1 MLGLLFDGQRGTLT
15 YYKDGA
21 CLGVAFRD
29 LHCVREPLYPA
40 VSSTAAKT
48 EMCLANARR
57 DYAGLQDR
65 YAALACRS
73 MHGSAFVCSKAYS
86 THTQAPTGGSR
97 LSFSELIPKVKK
109 KT

>member
-1 MLGLLFDGQRGTLT
+1 MLGMLFDGRRGTLT
-15 YYKDGA
+15 YYKDGT

-29 LHCVREPLYPA
+29 LHRVREPLYPA

-65 YAALACRS
+65 CRAVILRRTA
-73 MHGSAFVCSKAYS
+73 GPDAVREL
-86 THTQAPTGGSR
+86 R
-97 LSFSELIPKVKK
+97 LPPRLQRYLLHEEDI
-109 KT
+109 